1 MANNK
6 LTDAKLKTLRAGP
19 AGKAKYY
26 ADGGCLYVTVR
37 GVRGHESRSFGFRGT
52 LKGQGQLPM
61 ISIGPY
67 PKVSLT
73 EARDERDRCHKLI
86 REGKDPRQVRANER
100 AKPAGPPPT
109 VNRLLK
115 LYFEKK
121 VEPKRRFDTEAKR
134 RDRCVKEG
142 RHLERISKAIGK
154 MSVASVST
162 EDLLEKVG
170 LDELSRTH
178 PPTAWDLRRIL
189 RKAFGMAV
197 ALKWIDSNPASDE
210 ILNALLTT
218 EYYKSTPNPAV
229 DYVDA
234 PRFIAEVKA
243 YKNPGRGM
251 SECPLATVP
260 ALLFLVYTGVRT
272 QEVREAQWREIKWKT
287 LLWVVPPGH
296 RKNGEK
302 KGKDRAIP
310 ISKPML
316 AVLKEMQRRYPDAT
330 PDDLIFRGGSRNGC
344 LAKGSINGFIKNSLR
359 FRSQQGDA
367 VHINPHGFRATL
379 KAWARAQRP
388 PYHPFFV
395 ERQFDHIVR
404 GVENDSRGVEG
415 YDDHDRANMSDSSLE
430 GPGARREM
438 TENYGTYLESYQGAE
453 MVPPADTQ
461 AA

>member
-6 LTDAKLKTLRAGP
+6 LTDAKLKSLRARP
-19 AGKAKYY
+19 AGEAKYY
-26 ADGGCLYVTVR
+26 ADGGGLYVTVR

-52 LKGQGQLPM
+52 LNRRQLPM
-61 ISIGPY
+61 MSIGPY

-86 REGKDPRQVRANER
+86 REGKDPRQVRADER
-100 AKPAGPPPT
+100 AKPAGPAPT

-121 VEPKRRFDTEAKR
+121 VEPKRQFDTEAKW
-134 RDRCVKEG
+134 RDRIARES
-142 RHLERISKAIGK
+142 RHLYRIRDAIGN
-154 MSVASVST
+154 MSVADVGT
-162 EDLLEKVG
+162 EHLLENVG

-178 PPTAWDLRRIL
+178 PPSSLDLRRIL
-189 RKAFGMAV
+189 RRAFGMAV
-197 ALKWIDSNPASDE
+197 ALKWIASNQASDE

-218 EYYKSTPNPAV
+218 EYHKSTPNPSL
-229 DYVDA
+229 DYMDA
-234 PRFIAEVKA
+234 PRFIAAVKA

-251 SECPLATVP
+251 SERPLATVP

-272 QEVREAQWREIKWKT
+272 QEVREAQWGEIDWES
-287 LLWVVPPGH
+287 LLWLVPPGH
-296 RKNGEK
+296 RKNGHK
-302 KGKDRAIP
+302 KTNKVRAIP

-316 AVLKEMQRRYPDAT
+316 AVLKDMQRRYPDAT
-330 PDDLIFRGGSRNGC
+330 PDDLIFRGGSRGGG
-344 LAKGSINGFIKNSLR
+344 LAKGSINCFIKKSLR
-359 FRSQQGDA
+359 FRSRQGGT

-388 PYHPFFV
+388 PYNPIFV

-404 GVENDSRGVEG
+404 GVEYDSRGVAG
-415 YDDHDRANMSDSSLE
+415 YDDHDRPEMSDPTIE

-438 TENYGTYLESYQGAE
+438 MENYGTYLESYQGAE
-453 MVPPADTQ
+453 MMPPADTQ